1 MKRAMIAAFVVGLGL
16 LLGVVIIARFGLSIP
31 MFIAAA
37 ACVAASL
44 WAARQI
50 APPRRMDRVDYELN
64 LLARLDD
71 PNPEVHRQAELER
84 ELQSWQRSH

>member
-1 MKRAMIAAFVVGLGL
+1 MKSAMIAGVVVGLGL
-16 LLGVVIIARFGLSIP
+16 LLGVVIIGRFGLSVP
-31 MFIAAA
+31 MLIAAA

-64 LLARLDD
+64 LLARLDN
-71 PNPEVHRQAELER
+71 PNPEVHRRAEMER
-84 ELQSWQRSH
+84 DLQSWQKSN

>member
-1 MKRAMIAAFVVGLGL
+1 MKNTVLAGVVVALGL
-16 LLGVVIIARFGLSIP
+16 LLGMVIMARFGLNVP

-50 APPRRMDRVDYELN
+50 APPRRLDRVDYELN
-64 LLARLDD
+64 LLARLDNPD
-71 PNPEVHRQAELER
+71 PEVQRQAEMER
-84 ELQSWQRSH
+84 ELHNWQRSN